1 MEVIRNSNGTYSFVM
16 PYSQVEVAVTFAEEP
31 LPFADV
37 DEGDWYYKAVAWAW
51 RNGLMDGVAEGR
63 FDPEG
68 GTSRAMVVTILWRL
82 EGEPVVDGAPP
93 FTDVAEGEWYAQAV
107 RWAAGA
113 GIVNGT
119 GDTTYS
125 PNDPVTR
132 EQFAAILYRYA
143 AYKGYDVTGRADLS
157 AFTDAGA
164 VAGWA
169 ADAMEWSV
177 AAGLINGVDD
187 GILAPQD
194 GAIRAQAAAMLM
206 RFAKLVAT

>member
-1 MEVIRNSNGTYSFVM
+1 
-16 PYSQVEVAVTFAEEP
+16 
-31 LPFADV
+31 
-37 DEGDWYYKAVAWAW
+37 
-51 RNGLMDGVAEGR
+51 
-63 FDPEG
+63 
-68 GTSRAMVVTILWRL
+68 MVVTILWRL

-194 GAIRAQAAAMLM
+194 GAIRAQAAAMLQ
-206 RFAKLVAT
+206 RFHENLAK